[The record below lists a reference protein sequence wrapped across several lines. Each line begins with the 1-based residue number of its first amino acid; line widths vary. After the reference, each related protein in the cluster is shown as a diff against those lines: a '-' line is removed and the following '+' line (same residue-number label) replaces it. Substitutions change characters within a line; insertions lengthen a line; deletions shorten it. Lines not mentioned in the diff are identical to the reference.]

1 MRPKARTQGGKVW
14 AINLESH
21 WGGKEWTNELAVPV
35 QWEKWASVSFHGRSW
50 KARKI
55 FPSQGQSPTAGQ
67 SWAIPGAVLGGLFN
81 SLHHRLLVFLKLRQP
96 GLLQANPTA
105 HPAHFRCH
113 KVRGCCVFMP
123 WDGKFNFR
131 GISYFM
137 SSGLL
142 WTSRSLAMTGSWPAV
157 YRVNSKIPAGLGKK
171 MRWRWIKLQLLEDNF
186 ELKL

>member
-1 MRPKARTQGGKVW
+1 
-14 AINLESH
+14 
-21 WGGKEWTNELAVPV
+21 
-35 QWEKWASVSFHGRSW
+35 
-50 KARKI
+50 
-55 FPSQGQSPTAGQ
+55 
-67 SWAIPGAVLGGLFN
+67 
-81 SLHHRLLVFLKLRQP
+81 
-96 GLLQANPTA
+96 
-105 HPAHFRCH
+105 
-113 KVRGCCVFMP
+113 MP